1 MTPLF
6 RKFLGMHW
14 ILFVTMVALLGSGV
28 YSIYAAVH
36 FRDGDLAFLTGKWR
50 EQINWAMIGSLVF
63 FPAAL
68 IDYKW
73 LRWGAFLMYAGGI
86 GMVGALFKFGIEVH
100 GQPIALR
107 LPGIGQFQPAQVAVA
122 STILTMA
129 VVLGEG
135 HKRFMWMR
143 NYLVRFLVSGAVFA
157 VPFLMVL
164 KLGDMGSAMVMLPI
178 AAVIMTVGCIPFRV
192 LISVGLAGLAMVP
205 PVYFLALQPYQQDR
219 IRVPIDMAAGR
230 AVNVKGEGWALDAL
244 LKAVGSSGWEGKGVD
259 VASQQANLPNLTQ
272 LGIVPKLTAHDDFIF
287 AVVCESFGFRGAAM
301 MVGGFVFLLMMC
313 LTVAFFARD
322 ALGRLVVAGVIGLL
336 FAHIFEHIG
345 MNIGLMPI
353 TGIPLP
359 LVSYGG
365 TFLVMN
371 LFLFGLVQSV
381 WVHRNMALDE
391 KPVMK
396 PVVRRGP
403 VPGFA

>member
-1 MTPLF
+1 
-6 RKFLGMHW
+6 
-14 ILFVTMVALLGSGV
+14 
-28 YSIYAAVH
+28 
-36 FRDGDLAFLTGKWR
+36 
-50 EQINWAMIGSLVF
+50 
-63 FPAAL
+63 
-68 IDYKW
+68 
-73 LRWGAFLMYAGGI
+73 
-86 GMVGALFKFGIEVH
+86 MVGALFKFGIEVH

-205 PVYFLALQPYQQDR
+205 PVYFLALEPYQQDR

-230 AVNVKGEGWALDAL
+230 AVNVKGEGWALD
-244 LKAVGSSGWEGKGVD
+244 
-259 VASQQANLPNLTQ
+259 
-272 LGIVPKLTAHDDFIF
+272 
-287 AVVCESFGFRGAAM
+287 
-301 MVGGFVFLLMMC
+301 
-313 LTVAFFARD
+313 
-322 ALGRLVVAGVIGLL
+322 
-336 FAHIFEHIG
+336 
-345 MNIGLMPI
+345 
-353 TGIPLP
+353 
-359 LVSYGG
+359 
-365 TFLVMN
+365 
-371 LFLFGLVQSV
+371 
-381 WVHRNMALDE
+381 E

>member
-50 EQINWAMIGSLVF
+50 EQINWAMIGALAF
-63 FPAAL
+63 FPASL

-73 LRWGAFLMYAGGI
+73 LKWGAFLMYAGGI

-122 STILTMA
+122 ATILTMA

-259 VASQQANLPNLTQ
+259 LASQQANLPNLTQ

-322 ALGRLVVAGVIGLL
+322 ALGRLVVSGVIGLL

-381 WVHRNMALDE
+381 WVHRNMVLDE